1 MRFPLRQPRT
11 ANRPP
16 RSGLIRRRPLLA
28 FFLLALFSNL
38 FGSVFNILYNL
49 CLIVAVHLNP
59 AQRAAFPHVL
69 WAYNLIAYPV
79 CLLWLLCLL
88 RPLARCL
95 RSVRAGAPIAAPE
108 LERCRRQ
115 LVDLPWQVVCLNFLG
130 WAPGAV
136 VFPLGICLL
145 AGWDNAGHI
154 WLHFVVSF
162 LVSALLTTVQ
172 TFFLLEWFLVEFV
185 YAEFFHDARP
195 AAILGAF
202 RLRLAWRLFFY
213 WVAVAIV
220 PLVSLLAVAL
230 NFTTAPEEQLP
241 LLNRLALGVALC
253 GLLSSGLI
261 SWLVSRNLVSWLD
274 AHAAATEEITL
285 GNFAYRIRDQRPDEF
300 GRLTDHFN
308 DMAFQL
314 GRGEQVH
321 EQMGQMVGP
330 DMRDF
335 ILEHCPALDGWV
347 QETTVLFIDIR
358 GFTRRSAGEP
368 PERVVELL
376 NRFLSLAVA
385 AIKEQRGWTDKFLGD
400 GLMAL
405 FNTPDPLPDH
415 ADRAVQA
422 ALDLLHGL
430 EHLNAE
436 LAAQGQAPLVI
447 GCGIHTGP
455 AVVGCIGAT
464 IALPDGR
471 KSVRKA
477 FTAIGETVNLA
488 QRMEQL
494 TKQHGG
500 PILLS
505 EQTRARLRHA
515 AGYRLVCLGP
525 TAVPGF
531 ADAVTIHRVE
541 PYMPGPPSIP

>member
-1 MRFPLRQPRT
+1 MLFPLRQSR
-11 ANRPP
+11 AADQPP
-16 RSGLIRRRPLLA
+16 RPGLIRRRPLLA
-28 FFLLALFSNL
+28 FFLLALGSNV
-38 FGSVFNILYNL
+38 FGSVFNIGYNL
-49 CLIVAVHLNP
+49 CLIVSLHLNP
-59 AQRAAFPHVL
+59 AQQAAWSHVSL
-69 WAYNLIAYPV
+69 AYNLIAYPI
-79 CLLWLLCLL
+79 CLLLLL
-88 RPLARCL
+88 RLLWPLARCL
-95 RSVRAGAPIAAPE
+95 RELRAGTPIAPAD
-108 LERCRRQ
+108 LEVCRRRV
-115 LVDLPWQVVCLNFLG
+115 VDLPWQVVCLNFLG
-130 WAPGAV
+130 WVPGAF

-154 WLHFVVSF
+154 WLHFIVSF
-162 LVSALLTTVQ
+162 LVSALLTTAQ

-185 YAEFFHDARP
+185 YAEFFRDARP
-195 AAILGAF
+195 ADILGAL
-202 RLRLAWRLFFY
+202 RLRLTGRLVLY
-213 WVAVAIV
+213 WVAVAVV
-220 PLVSLLAVAL
+220 PLVAVLAVAL
-230 NFTTAPEEQLP
+230 NFTAQNQAYFGQL
-241 LLNRLALGVALC
+241 RGLAVAAALC
-253 GLLSSGLI
+253 GIASSGLI
-261 SWLVSRNLVSWLD
+261 SWLVGRNLVSWLH
-274 AHAAATEEITL
+274 AHTAATEEIAL
-285 GNFAYRIRDQRPDEF
+285 GNYRYRIGDKRPDEF

-314 GRGEQVH
+314 GRGEQVR

-415 ADRAVQA
+415 ADRAVRA
-422 ALDLLHGL
+422 ALDLLRGL
-430 EHLNAE
+430 EPLNAE
-436 LAAQGQAPLVI
+436 LSAQGQAPLVI

-455 AVVGCIGAT
+455 ALVGCIGAT
-464 IALPDGR
+464 LSLPDGR

-488 QRMEQL
+488 QRLEQL
-494 TKQHGG
+494 TKEHGG

-505 EQTRARLRHA
+505 EQTRSRLQRPTPS
-515 AGYRLVCLGP
+515 LVCLGP
-525 TAVPGF
+525 TPIPGF
-531 ADAVTIHRVE
+531 TGSLVVHRLE
-541 PYMPGPPSIP
+541 G